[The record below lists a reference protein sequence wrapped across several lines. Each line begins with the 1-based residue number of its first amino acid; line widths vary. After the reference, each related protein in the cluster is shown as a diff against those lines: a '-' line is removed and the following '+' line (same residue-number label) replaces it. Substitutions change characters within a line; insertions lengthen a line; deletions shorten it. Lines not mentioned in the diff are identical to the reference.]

1 MRRSQGGTEPCG
13 RSFIATVL
21 LALMAPRAAA
31 AQQET
36 ATVIGTVIDAQ
47 RAALPGVI
55 VTVRNVETG
64 FNRTG
69 VTDTEGRYRVAAVPP
84 GSYEISA
91 QMQGFGTGVRRGLTL
106 TVGAEAVINF
116 ELAVGKRGRGSDGHR
131 GHADRRDDHV
141 GSSGHAPSRAD
152 RSAPVV
158 RPRLHGVFCA
168 LCRAPPRTTIRMDL
182 ADPADGRTPGT
193 STASTTRD
201 EISGLRAPEPG
212 ARLDPGNPGARQRLQ
227 GRIRPG
233 LRRRRQRHHP
243 LRDQQFARQRPVPV
257 SG

>member
-1 MRRSQGGTEPCG
+1 MRKV
-13 RSFIATVL
+13 FIATVL
-21 LALMAPRAAA
+21 LALMAPLAA

-47 RAALPGVI
+47 KAALPGVS

-116 ELAVGKRGRGSDGHR
+116 ELAVANVAEEVTVTADTPIVETTTSAVQGTLRREQIDLLPLSGSCLKLEPWSVVRGS
-131 GHADRRDDHV
+131 
-141 GSSGHAPSRAD
+141 
-152 RSAPVV
+152 
-158 RPRLHGVFCA
+158 
-168 LCRAPPRTTIRMDL
+168 
-182 ADPADGRTPGT
+182 
-193 STASTTRD
+193 
-201 EISGLRAPEPG
+201 
-212 ARLDPGNPGARQRLQ
+212 
-227 GRIRPG
+227 
-233 LRRRRQRHHP
+233 
-243 LRDQQFARQRPVPV
+243 
-257 SG
+257 